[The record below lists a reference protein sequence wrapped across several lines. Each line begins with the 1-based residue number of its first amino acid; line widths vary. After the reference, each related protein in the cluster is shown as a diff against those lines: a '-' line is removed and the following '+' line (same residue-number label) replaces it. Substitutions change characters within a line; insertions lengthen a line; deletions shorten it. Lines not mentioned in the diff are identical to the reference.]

1 MTALR
6 TAFIGCG
13 GFARRHAAI
22 LAKLDDVHLV
32 GFCDR
37 DVERAESLNQEFA
50 GGRANVYT
58 DYEAMFAELGLDV
71 VYICLPPYAHGREVE
86 LACEHG
92 VHFLIEK
99 PIALSM
105 ELAESMAASVQAS
118 GVKSQVGFLY
128 RFGAAARQLKQRLPT
143 EPLAGFMVARY
154 ACNSLHRPWWRNRS
168 LSGGQLVEQA
178 IHLLDL
184 TRFFFG
190 EPAQV
195 FSMQD
200 NLFHGQVE
208 GYTSDDASGT
218 IIQFASGGLAV
229 LAATNGAIP
238 GRWDYDWRLMLPGLT
253 ADFADANHAVFHDT
267 RLADPGAAVLAE
279 TVAADVNMVLAET
292 LDLIAAIRDNRA
304 TTVPIEEGVRTLRL
318 ALAASQSA
326 QRNAPVSLAGPDGV
340 GLGQNP

>member
-1 MTALR
+1 MPSLR

-22 LAKLDDVHLV
+22 LARLDEVELV

-37 DVERAESLNQEFA
+37 TVSRAEAYNQEYA
-50 GGRANVYT
+50 AGRAQTYA
-58 DYEAMFAELGLDV
+58 DYEVMLAELKLDL

-86 LACEHG
+86 LACAHG

-99 PIALSM
+99 PIALSL
-105 ELAESMAASVQAS
+105 ELAESMAAHVRAS
-118 GVKSQVGFLY
+118 GVKSQVGFMY
-128 RFGAAARQLKQRLPT
+128 RFGEAARQLKQRLPP
-143 EPLAGFMVARY
+143 EAPAGFMVARY
-154 ACNSLHRPWWRNRS
+154 ACNSLHRPWWRDRS

-184 TRFFFG
+184 TRYFLG

-195 FSMQD
+195 YSMQA

-218 IIQFASGGLAV
+218 VVQFASGGMAV

-238 GRWDYDWRLMLPGLT
+238 NRWDYDWRLMAPNLT
-253 ADFADANHAVFHDT
+253 ADFADANHATFHDT
-267 RLADPGAAVLAE
+267 RPLEPGAVAPAE
-279 TVAADVNMVLAET
+279 TIAADVNLYLAET
-292 LDLIAAIRDNRA
+292 LDLLAAIRDDRPTA
-304 TTVPIEEGVRTLRL
+304 VPIEEGVRTLRL

-326 QRNAPVSLAGPDGV
+326 QQNRPVALTVPAVLDETA
-340 GLGQNP
+340 

>member
-1 MTALR
+1 MTSLR

-22 LAKLDDVHLV
+22 LARLDDVQLV
-32 GFCDR
+32 GFCNRGLDK
-37 DVERAESLNQEFA
+37 AEAFNQVYA
-50 GGRANVYT
+50 GGRAKTYT
-58 DYEAMFAELGLDV
+58 DYEVMFAELDLDL

-99 PIALSM
+99 PIALSLQ
-105 ELAESMAASVQAS
+105 LAESMAAQVTAS
-118 GVKSQVGFLY
+118 RVKSQVGFMY
-128 RFGAAARQLKQRLPT
+128 RFGEAARQLRQRRP
-143 EPLAGFMVARY
+143 PGGQAGFMVARY
-154 ACNSLHRPWWRNRS
+154 ACNSLHRPWWRDRS

-184 TRFFFG
+184 TRFFLG
-190 EPAQV
+190 EPVQV

-208 GYTSDDASGT
+208 GYTSDDSSGT
-218 IIQFASGGLAV
+218 VIRFVSGGLAV

-238 GRWDYDWRLMLPGLT
+238 NRWDYDWRLMLPGLT

-267 RLADPGAAVLAE
+267 RPADPGATVPAE
-279 TVAADVNMVLAET
+279 TVAADTDLYLAET
-292 LDLIAAIRDNRA
+292 LDLLSAIRDNRPTA
-304 TTVPIEEGVRTLRL
+304 VPIEEGLRTLRL

-326 QRNAPVSLAGPDGV
+326 QQSHPIDLTTLAGTSFARI
-340 GLGQNP
+340 L